1 MGVDGLP
8 EVAEEPRQGC
18 SVAGLGQASADH
30 PLLQPLEGPGR
41 HPASGVAAFS
51 CSLHEKLQGARLG
64 LALNSKGKI
73 LKRKEG
79 RLKPKGEQF
88 PSKRSQTNEYNRQQI
103 HNQP

>member
-1 MGVDGLP
+1 M
-8 EVAEEPRQGC
+8 
-18 SVAGLGQASADH
+18 AGLGQASAGH
-30 PLLQPLEGPGR
+30 PLLQLLEDPG
-41 HPASGVAAFS
+41 HHSSAGVAAFS

-88 PSKRSQTNEYNRQQI
+88 PSKSSQTNEYNRQQI